1 MTDDW
6 WSVSP
11 PRSGRSED
19 PGPAPAVTWDPE
31 PELPVRP
38 VHDPQPAPEAAPE
51 QKPDR
56 RRSLILGAAGAAAVG
71 ILVFTVI
78 PHDGTK
84 PAAAPGP
91 SMAASHGDLPPAAG
105 GGPQGGAS
113 DRTETSG
120 GRTAKPKTVTLS
132 ATPSGSGR
140 VGAVVKVVI
149 MNNTDEA
156 IVVMSSM
163 LKGDNR
169 PAVIGEGTLAPGS
182 RRVEP
187 GKTVQGTVEFAV
199 KKAPSQIVLMDISGN
214 VVAASG

>member
-19 PGPAPAVTWDPE
+19 PEPAPVVTWDLEPE
-31 PELPVRP
+31 PPVRP

-56 RRSLILGAAGAAAVG
+56 RRSLFLGAAGAVAVG

-84 PAAAPGP
+84 PTADPGP
-91 SMAASHGDLPPAAG
+91 SVTASREELPPAAG
-105 GGPQGGAS
+105 GGPQEGAS
-113 DRTETSG
+113 DRAEAPG
-120 GRTAKPKTVTLS
+120 GRAAKPKTVTLL

-187 GKTVQGTVEFAV
+187 GETARGTVEFAV
-199 KKAPSQIVLMDISGN
+199 SRAPSQIVLMDIGGN